1 MGNCLAYSLFAYT
14 RVRILRPLV
23 SCFVAGG
30 LCDGGGRA
38 AAEERLSLAKEGV
51 ALAEGEV
58 ALAEEGVAL
67 AREGLALAGAVEF
80 GLVATV
86 DKGLALAVSSASEES
101 CVSVPEESCVA
112 FSVPAR
118 TTDANVVITLRFKP
132 GAGAIK
138 FGSEVAVSE
147 SSCPLPSSLLRG
159 ILIDISVVL
168 EPLPRVD
175 FCPRGLDFLRSA
187 RMLAMA

>member
-51 ALAEGEV
+51 ALAGGEV

-67 AREGLALAGAVEF
+67 AREGLALAGVVRF

-86 DKGLALAVSSASEES
+86 DEVDEGLALAVSSASEES

-112 FSVPAR
+112 FSVSAR
-118 TTDANVVITLRFKP
+118 TTEANVVITCIFP
-132 GAGAIK
+132 T
-138 FGSEVAVSE
+138 
-147 SSCPLPSSLLRG
+147 
-159 ILIDISVVL
+159 
-168 EPLPRVD
+168 
-175 FCPRGLDFLRSA
+175 
-187 RMLAMA
+187 